1 MAMTPLERKRKQLE
15 REEQERKSMPD
26 SSYPFLRTPFFKYL
40 DADPN
45 WSNVEM
51 NFDLMG
57 LPAPVFVDD
66 SGPKSQSGEFDE
78 AEVYAGYAGSVGRAE
93 VMIDQLLDAASE
105 LASIVNR
112 YKLQELATRSKDL
125 ENSDFGEPERRK
137 ATLDEAVRLSQLRE
151 RLEKRVRR
159 TLPEWSLKGA

>member
-26 SSYPFLRTPFFKYL
+26 ASYPFLKTPFFKYL
-40 DADPN
+40 DSDAN

-57 LPAPVFVDD
+57 LPTPVFADD

-78 AEVYAGYAGSVGRAE
+78 PEVFAGYAGSVGRAE
-93 VMIDQLLDAASE
+93 IMIEQLLDAATE
-105 LASIVNR
+105 LATIVNR
-112 YKLQELATRSKDL
+112 YKLLEIAARGKDL
-125 ENSDFGEPERRK
+125 
-137 ATLDEAVRLSQLRE
+137 
-151 RLEKRVRR
+151 
-159 TLPEWSLKGA
+159 